1 MSEKR
6 KAELTEGSVSPDVVD
21 DSARKRKRKRKRKAT
36 AASTEPLQ
44 SPASSAAV
52 PSFTDDAEG
61 ASSMTRNTVY
71 VEGLPYDAD
80 EAAVSEFF
88 ADCGKVCSVR
98 LARFHD
104 SGRCRGY
111 GHVELVDAGAARAAL
126 GKSGEY
132 MGQRYVEVQP
142 ATGEGMG
149 GAAVAASGRR
159 EGVEQPLG
167 CRTVFVKNLPYD
179 VSEEA
184 VRQSFRVC
192 GKVANVRLAMW
203 NHTKTKKGFGY
214 VEFESEKSA
223 AIAVGKSGLKVGARP
238 VFVDYDTSAPKASF
252 KTAPSSCSMNSSAAL
267 AACVFE
273 KSLLPVVD
281 FSAEQRV
288 SFLVFLN
295 FTTHFSRV

>member
-21 DSARKRKRKRKRKAT
+21 ENARKRKRKRKRKS
-36 AASTEPLQ
+36 AAESTESQQ

-52 PSFTDDAEG
+52 ASFTDDVDG

-80 EAAVSEFF
+80 EDTVSKFF
-88 ADCGKVCSVR
+88 SDCGKVCSVR

-111 GHVELVDAGAARAAL
+111 GHVELDDAEAARAAVR
-126 GKSGEY
+126 KSGEY
-132 MGQRYVEVQP
+132 LGQRYVEVQP

-149 GAAVAASGRR
+149 SAAIAAGRR

-184 VRQSFRVC
+184 VRQAFRVC

-238 VFVDYDTSAPKASF
+238 VFIDYDTSAPKASF
-252 KTAPSSCSMNSSAAL
+252 KTADGRAWSRQEAG
-267 AACVFE
+267 
-273 KSLLPVVD
+273 K
-281 FSAEQRV
+281 V
-288 SFLVFLN
+288 SKAKARGESGRGVG
-295 FTTHFSRV
+295 RGRGRGGRGGRGRGR